1 MDSTYRP
8 RLMKD
13 DLLMRFLDYI
23 PLVHHFGSNLIEDAG
38 AGFECTD
45 ALCRHT
51 FHYVPINDAVDESLT
66 RLQYII
72 LQDELSWRGE
82 QISQGALMRARCEI
96 VQHAQALSWAIDP
109 LALCSVPWTE
119 DAVKTI
125 HKILYNNM
133 ADEDVIPGEYRGP
146 DHPIAAKH
154 IDTTTGKAT
163 ISRFIHPRAVSSYMA
178 AWVEDLNEDIRRA
191 ESGPPFDPYDLAAR
205 NGRVSRIILNSLV
218 MKFTGH
224 LISISE
230 DEEKKYEYLC
240 IAVRSTKKYYE
251 EDGEVSQEE
260 QKGHR
265 CGLGSPMGLEVDL
278 GTEVIR
284 GAHICIKQHLSA
296 SSPTQIQASA
306 PHVRVSAATRSPPVP
321 QLVPS
326 DRVVSVVAP
335 HMRPR
340 RPGTGCAR
348 PFAGFRVLVQ
358 AALGTSVAAFVAFCS
373 RYIRPNSIPDPSV
386 RAMISSGDG
395 RPLAGIGEIVA

>member
-1 MDSTYRP
+1 
-8 RLMKD
+8 MKD
-13 DLLMRFLDYI
+13 DLLMRSCPTNSPFHLGANFQRVFEAWLCPQCHLLSHQPRISRLY
-23 PLVHHFGSNLIEDAG
+23 PPGSHFGSNLIEDAG

-205 NGRVSRIILNSLV
+205 
-218 MKFTGH
+218 
-224 LISISE
+224 
-230 DEEKKYEYLC
+230 
-240 IAVRSTKKYYE
+240 YYH
-251 EDGEVSQEE
+251 GFINI
-260 QKGHR
+260 H
-265 CGLGSPMGLEVDL
+265 
-278 GTEVIR
+278 
-284 GAHICIKQHLSA
+284 
-296 SSPTQIQASA
+296 
-306 PHVRVSAATRSPPVP
+306 
-321 QLVPS
+321 
-326 DRVVSVVAP
+326 
-335 HMRPR
+335 
-340 RPGTGCAR
+340 
-348 PFAGFRVLVQ
+348 PF
-358 AALGTSVAAFVAFCS
+358 
-373 RYIRPNSIPDPSV
+373 
-386 RAMISSGDG
+386 
-395 RPLAGIGEIVA
+395 